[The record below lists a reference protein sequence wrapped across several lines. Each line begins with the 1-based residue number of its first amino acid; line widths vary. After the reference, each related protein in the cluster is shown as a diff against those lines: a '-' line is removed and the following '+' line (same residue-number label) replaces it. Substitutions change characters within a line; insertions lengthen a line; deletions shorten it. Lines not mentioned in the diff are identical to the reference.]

1 MKWLT
6 NSPKDRLNEDLAE
19 LGQKSRHLF
28 SSRPKATEK
37 HSVKELESW
46 GMVGIYEA

>member
-6 NSPKDRLNEDLAE
+6 NMTKAE
-19 LGQKSRHLF
+19 WAMMGAAYMMAHF
-28 SSRPKATEK
+28 CGRPKATEE
-37 HSVKELESW
+37 HSVEELENW

>member
-6 NSPKDRLNEDLAE
+6 NSPIDRLAEDLAA
-19 LGQKSRHLF
+19 LGSRHLVCG
-28 SSRPKATEK
+28 RPNATEK
-37 HSVKELESW
+37 HSVEELERM